1 MRYKTTAEL
10 PQSVKDD
17 LGTGSALALYL
28 DVYNREYA
36 KSQNDVSAG
45 VLAMD
50 AVKSK
55 FARKSKG
62 VWQRRGL
69 NVAQAVKPSCGDKCG
84 GKCGDCTK
92 LNTLA
97 PIDVEAADITPT
109 RTRTWVDSAYRGSWV
124 RDGEPLDITDSM
136 LTDFVDAFRAGV
148 LGTDPP
154 VDINHLSMS
163 GLPNNAL
170 DTRAVGFI
178 KDLKLATANTP
189 VAARKD
195 GTIDYEQRMHLYS
208 LVEWT
213 EEGWQLVS
221 TRKFRYIS
229 PAFDTNHE
237 DQRTGENVGPLLLG
251 IAVTNTPFLP
261 GLAPIMASRTKP
273 AAQNLLAAQQG
284 ATMQELVDLVK
295 SLSLG
300 FDALVAK
307 FTTAGIV
314 KARELAAM
322 CLLMA
327 QGKVP
332 PDAAN
337 APVSSADLEAIG
349 ATNWAGE
356 LKAAGQDSVTIESVP
371 DTEMA
376 TATAALKAEP
386 AKAAEPPQP
395 DAAASAAPAPAAAA
409 AAATPDPAVTPPA
422 TPTSHTV
429 EEKSKKTTIEFTIE
443 GDKPETVTLTRE
455 QLSAQTIELRAA
467 RAEILESKIAALGAA
482 NKDGYI
488 LPPVVVDMTRALL
501 TRKSDSAILLAK
513 DVTVPDVNGAILRL
527 LSEIRD
533 RGMVLL
539 TDRTNVQSQS
549 GLKGKRIE
557 LLGYGPDDVPE
568 ERLSYYKRRD
578 GAAVSGR
585 DVCIAE
591 LMSRYISG
599 EEKMDSAAAKRK
611 AEREVAAIES

>member
-17 LGTGSALALYL
+17 LGPGSALALYL

-50 AVKSK
+50 AVKAK
-55 FARKSKG
+55 FSRKSKG

-69 NVAQAVKPSCGDKCG
+69 NLAQAVKPTCGDKCG

-97 PIDVEAADITPT
+97 PIDVEAADITPA
-109 RTRTWVDSAYRGSWV
+109 RVRTWVDSAYVGSWV
-124 RDGEPLDITDSM
+124 REGSPLEITQPM
-136 LTDFVDAFRAGV
+136 LTEFCKAFRSGL

-163 GLPNNAL
+163 GLPANAL

-178 KDLKLATANTP
+178 KDLKTATANTP

-213 EEGWQLVS
+213 DEGWQLVS

-261 GLAPIMASRTKP
+261 GLAPIMASRVKP
-273 AAQNLLAAQQG
+273 AAQNLLAAQG
-284 ATMQELVDLVK
+284 ATMQELIDLVK

-307 FTTAGIV
+307 FTTAGIA
-314 KARELAAM
+314 KAKELAAM

-337 APVSSADLEAIG
+337 APVSAADLESIG

-356 LKAAGQDSVTIESVP
+356 LTAAGQTSVTIEAAP
-371 DTEMA
+371 DAEMA

-386 AKAAEPPQP
+386 ATAAEPPKP
-395 DAAASAAPAPAAAA
+395 EAAASQTPPAATPPVAAAA
-409 AAATPDPAVTPPA
+409 VATPA
-422 TPTSHTV
+422 TPAKEVT
-429 EEKSKKTTIEFTIE
+429 EEKSKKTTIEFTID

-455 QLSAQTIELRAA
+455 QLSAQTIELRQM
-467 RAEILESKIAALGAA
+467 RAEVLESKIAALGAA
-482 NKDGYI
+482 NANGYV
-488 LPPVVVDMTRALL
+488 LPPVVVEMTRALL

-513 DVTVPDVNGAILRL
+513 GVTAPDVNGAILRL

-533 RGMVLL
+533 RGLVLL
-539 TDRTNVQSQS
+539 TEKTNVQSQS
-549 GLKGKRIE
+549 GLTGKRIE

-568 ERLSYYKRRD
+568 DRLSYYRRRD
-578 GAAVSGR
+578 GATVSGR
-585 DVCIAE
+585 DVCVAE
-591 LMSRYISG
+591 LMSRYING
-599 EEKMDSAAAKRK
+599 EQKMDSADAKRK